1 MAFWAQKASAAEI
14 QKFVEPFKK
23 WLSQHAKVVRRGTED
38 DDWSYMFI
46 MTAEDWDWCL
56 SSPQVIFPDR
66 MLSGEEKEKSRIM
79 RMRHFM
85 TEAGYVRWMYVDYPD
100 NTEVAV
106 FWADKKDK
114 ITLPTIMR
122 GAIRPP
128 KLSYLITLTP
138 EDFFMIIRI
147 LYFSQIINGDKLKLD
162 LKSVGLDED
171 MLNEDEDNRAAIIN
185 RFFKKLRTNYTIVP
199 EAAMKQWIDKNDLEN
214 IVDLEPT
221 VENQLYAMQYITAV
235 TQDDVYFFPT
245 DSAIELAMDW
255 PQAWDERYVVRP
267 DKH

>member
-1 MAFWAQKASAAEI
+1 MAFWAQKASAAEV
-14 QKFVEPFKK
+14 QKYVEPFKK
-23 WLSQHAKVVRRGTED
+23 WLSQHAKFVRKGDEN
-38 DDWSYMFI
+38 DDWTYLFI
-46 MTAEDWDWCL
+46 MKAADWDWCL
-56 SSPQVIFPDR
+56 SSPYVLYSDWTFSEDDKKKHQL
-66 MLSGEEKEKSRIM
+66 MK
-79 RMRHFM
+79 MRHFL
-85 TEAGYVRWMYVDYPD
+85 TSAGYVQWMYIDSPN
-100 NTEVAV
+100 NTEVAI
-106 FWADKKDK
+106 FWTDKKDK

-138 EDFFMIIRI
+138 DDFFMIIRI
-147 LYFSQIINGDKLKLD
+147 LYFSQIVSGDKLKLD

-171 MLNEDEDNRAAIIN
+171 ILNEEDDGRAAIIN
-185 RFFKKLRTNYTIVP
+185 RFFRKLRTNYTIVP

-267 DKH
+267 DKQ